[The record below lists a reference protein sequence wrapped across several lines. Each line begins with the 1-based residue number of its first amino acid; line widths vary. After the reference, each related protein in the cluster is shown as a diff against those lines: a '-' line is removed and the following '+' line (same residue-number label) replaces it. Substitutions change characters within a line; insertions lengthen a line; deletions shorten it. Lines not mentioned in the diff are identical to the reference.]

1 MVYLIDASIY
11 VFRAYFSVPDTV
23 TDNQGNMVNAL
34 FGFGRF
40 LGDLLESVRPELI
53 AVAFDESLT
62 KSFRNDIYPP
72 YKANR
77 EPPPPELTRQFGLC
91 RELVR
96 GLGVMEAAS
105 GAFEADDLIGT
116 MAVRMRGI
124 GHNSVIVTRDKDL
137 AQILRE
143 GDEYWDF
150 ANNKRLSY
158 DEIPEFFGVQPEQI
172 ADLLALAGDSVDNIP
187 GVPGIGK
194 KTAMALLRYFESLD
208 DIYANL
214 DRVKEVPVRGAAKLA
229 DRLHAYRDDAY
240 LAKRLTVI
248 DCDAPLVCD
257 ESAMRRRRP
266 DEAALHALYDSAGFG
281 RPLRNQAERIA
292 LAYSG

>member
-1 MVYLIDASIY
+1 MVYLIDASVY
-11 VFRAYFSVPDTV
+11 VFRAYFSVPDTL
-23 TDNQGNMVNAL
+23 TDQDGNLVNAL

-40 LGDLLESVRPELI
+40 LGDLLESVRPEFI
-53 AVAFDESLT
+53 AVAFDESLDS
-62 KSFRNDIYPP
+62 SFRNDIYPA

-77 EPPPPELTRQFGLC
+77 EPPPPELRQQFALC
-91 RELVR
+91 RELVK

-105 GAFEADDLIGT
+105 EAFEADDLIGT
-116 MAVRMRGI
+116 MATRMRGV

-137 AQILRE
+137 AQLLRE

-150 ANNKRLSY
+150 ASNKRLSY
-158 DEIPEFFGVQPEQI
+158 EEIPEFFGAQPEQM

-194 KTAMALLRYFESLD
+194 KTAAALLRYFESLD
-208 DIYANL
+208 DIYENL

-229 DRLHAYRDDAY
+229 NRLHAHRDDAY

-248 DCDAPLVCD
+248 DCDAPVACD
-257 ESAMRRRRP
+257 ESAMRRRKP
-266 DEAALHALYDSAGFG
+266 DQAALIALYDAAGFG

-292 LAYSG
+292 LAYPR